1 MLHTLV
7 LAAAMGLGPAQERTG
22 LGSVGQLNLTNV
34 RVTFGGQFG
43 PTRPDARYLPG
54 DLFFMVF
61 DIEGLR
67 ADAQGKVQYTIGMSV
82 TDPAGKIVF
91 ENKPEAKEAV
101 IPLGPAKWPAMANVL
116 IGPDMKGTF
125 TCSVTVTD
133 RASNETKKVD
143 RSFEVGEPA
152 FGIVAFRMT
161 YDMDDRVPA
170 PLHGVPGQTLVMQF
184 MTINFA
190 VDAMKQPNNQVEV
203 RVFDSAGRQN
213 NEQPQTYFVN
223 KGVKEEAPLI
233 PWSLPIQLSRPGSFT
248 VELRATDMITNKSY
262 KMRFPISVYKTND

>member
-7 LAAAMGLGPAQERTG
+7 LAAALGMGPAQERTG
-22 LGSVGQLNLTNV
+22 LGSSGQLNLSNV

-54 DLFFMVF
+54 DVFFMVF
-61 DIEGLR
+61 DIEGLH

-82 TDPAGKIVF
+82 ADATGKVVF
-91 ENKPEAKEAV
+91 EDKPTSKEAV
-101 IPLGPAKWPAMANVL
+101 IPLGPAKWPAMANVI

-133 RASNETKKVD
+133 RVTNESKKVD

-161 YDMDDRVPA
+161 YDMEDSVPA

-184 MTINFA
+184 MTIGFA
-190 VDAMKQPNNQVEV
+190 RDASKNPNNQIEV
-203 RVFDSAGRQN
+203 RIFDSNGRAT
-213 NEQPQTYFVN
+213 NEQP
-223 KGVKEEAPLI
+223 
-233 PWSLPIQLSRPGSFT
+233 
-248 VELRATDMITNKSY
+248 
-262 KMRFPISVYKTND
+262 